1 MEGVLGWLCV
11 CPDLDI
17 VFVVY
22 DWYPSKNEKLLY
34 QTAFHVKNGAVKV
47 VGASEAEKLYKEYY
61 EKDPYDMEEIEHW
74 LRDLYEN

>member
-1 MEGVLGWLCV
+1 MKDGV
-11 CPDLDI
+11 
-17 VFVVY
+17 
-22 DWYPSKNEKLLY
+22 
-34 QTAFHVKNGAVKV
+34 VKV